1 MTEFLTM
8 FHQHPVL
15 VSLALA
21 AVLNYCLVQL
31 GPLLEP

>member
-1 MTEFLTM
+1 MTEFATL

-15 VSLALA
+15 VSLVLA
-21 AVLNYCLVQL
+21 AVLNYCLVRL